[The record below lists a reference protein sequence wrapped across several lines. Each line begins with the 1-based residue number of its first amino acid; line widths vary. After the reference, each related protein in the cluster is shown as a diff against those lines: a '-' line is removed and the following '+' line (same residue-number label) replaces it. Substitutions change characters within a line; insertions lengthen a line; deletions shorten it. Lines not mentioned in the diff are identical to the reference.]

1 MRKILVAPSLLSADF
16 NNLEKEIK
24 LVEEAGADYL
34 HFDVMDGHFVPNISF
49 GQPVLQ
55 SIAHSHKLINDV
67 HIMISDPF
75 KYAPEFIK
83 AGAEILT
90 FHYEA
95 CKDDKEVFQIID
107 LIHDYGAKAGLSIK
121 PNTPI
126 EKVFPFLYSLDLVLI
141 MSVEPGFGGQ
151 KFMPEACSKILRLRN
166 HIETN
171 NIKCLIEIDGGI
183 NDETAS
189 IARMA
194 GVDVLVAGTY
204 LFKDENFI
212 DTNKIKCLIEV
223 DGGIN
228 AETAE
233 LCKTC
238 GVDILVAGSYLFG
251 HDDIKDRIKLLK
263 K

>member
-1 MRKILVAPSLLSADF
+1 MKEILVAPSLLSADF
-16 NNLEKEIK
+16 NCLAEEIK
-24 LVEEAGADYL
+24 KVENAGADYL

-49 GQPVLQ
+49 GQPVLK

-95 CKDDKEVFQIID
+95 CKDDKEVFQVID

-166 HIETN
+166 
-171 NIKCLIEIDGGI
+171 
-183 NDETAS
+183 
-189 IARMA
+189 
-194 GVDVLVAGTY
+194 Y
-204 LFKDENFI
+204 I

-228 AETAE
+228 DQTAE
-233 LCKTC
+233 LCKKC
-238 GVDILVAGSYLFG
+238 GVDVLVAGSYLFG
-251 HDDIKDRIKLLK
+251 HEDIKERIALLK

>member
-1 MRKILVAPSLLSADF
+1 MSKVLVAPSILSANF
-16 NNLEKEIK
+16 NKLREEILK
-24 LVEEAGADYL
+24 VVEGGADYL

-49 GQPVLQ
+49 GQPVLK
-55 SIAHSHKLINDV
+55 SIAHSHPLVNDV
-67 HIMISDPF
+67 HIMIYDPI

-95 CKDDKEVFQIID
+95 CKSDKEVFEVID

-126 EKVFPFLYSLDLVLI
+126 EKVYPFLYSLDLVLI

-151 KFMPEACSKILRLRN
+151 KFMPEAI
-166 HIETN
+166 
-171 NIKCLIEIDGGI
+171 
-183 NDETAS
+183 
-189 IARMA
+189 
-194 GVDVLVAGTY
+194 
-204 LFKDENFI
+204 
-212 DTNKIKCLIEV
+212 NKISKLRKYMDVNEIRRCLIEV

-228 AETAE
+228 QETAE
-233 LCKTC
+233 LCKAA
-238 GVDILVAGSYLFG
+238 GVDVLVAGSYLFG
-251 HDDIKDRIKLLK
+251 QKDIKERIELLK

>member
-1 MRKILVAPSLLSADF
+1 MSKILVAPSILSADF
-16 NNLEKEIK
+16 NNLAEEIK
-24 LVEEAGADYL
+24 KVEEAGADYL
-34 HFDVMDGHFVPNISF
+34 HFDVMDGRFVPNISF
-49 GQPVLQ
+49 GQPVLK
-55 SIAHSHKLINDV
+55 SIAHSHSLKNDV
-67 HIMISDPF
+67 HIMISEPF

-83 AGAEILT
+83 AGADILT

-95 CKDDKEVFQIID
+95 CKDDKEVFQVID

-121 PNTPI
+121 PDTPL

-151 KFMPEACSKILRLRN
+151 EFMPQAASKILRLRN

-171 NIKCLIEIDGGI
+171 NIKCLIE
-183 NDETAS
+183 
-189 IARMA
+189 
-194 GVDVLVAGTY
+194 
-204 LFKDENFI
+204 
-212 DTNKIKCLIEV
+212 V

-233 LCKTC
+233 LCKLC

-251 HDDIKDRIKLLK
+251 HDDIKERIELLK